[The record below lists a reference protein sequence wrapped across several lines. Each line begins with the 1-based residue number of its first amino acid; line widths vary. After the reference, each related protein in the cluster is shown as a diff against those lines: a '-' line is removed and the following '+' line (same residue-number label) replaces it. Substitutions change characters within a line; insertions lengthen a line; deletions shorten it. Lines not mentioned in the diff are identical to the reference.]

1 MNEYTLQAEVRHE
14 VGKGPARRARMQGK
28 LPAVMYGGKDAPIS
42 LTVSPSELESIL
54 RGEYRR
60 NALIKLSVDGAEQ
73 LVMVKDLAID
83 PVKRT
88 LVHADLLRVAL
99 DEPVFADVPLRTEGR
114 AEGVKAGG
122 KLTVACRTVRITT
135 TPNNIPAAITVDVTK
150 LNIDDA
156 VTAGE
161 LPVGEGIEVLLP
173 ADRKVILVQ
182 EDRRAALA
190 AERAA
195 AEAEGEA

>member
-28 LPAVMYGGKDAPIS
+28 LPAVMYGGTEAPIS
-42 LTVSPSELESIL
+42 LTVSPSDLETIL

-60 NALIKLSVDGAEQ
+60 NALIKLSVEGADQ
-73 LVMVKDLAID
+73 LVMVKDLAVD
-83 PVKRT
+83 PVKRNP
-88 LVHADLLRVAL
+88 VHADFLRVTADSL
-99 DEPVFADVPLRTEGR
+99 VFANIPLLTEGR

-122 KLTVACRTVRITT
+122 KLTVAYREVSIRT
-135 TPNNIPAAITVDVTK
+135 TPSKIPAHITVDVTA
-150 LNIDDA
+150 LNLDDA

-161 LPVGEGIEVLLP
+161 LPVGEGVEVLLP
-173 ADRKVILVQ
+173 ADRRVIVVE

-190 AERAA
+190 AEAEATEA
-195 AEAEGEA
+195 AEG

>member
-173 ADRKVILVQ
+173 ADRKVVLVQ

>member
-1 MNEYTLQAEVRHE
+1 
-14 VGKGPARRARMQGK
+14 MQGK